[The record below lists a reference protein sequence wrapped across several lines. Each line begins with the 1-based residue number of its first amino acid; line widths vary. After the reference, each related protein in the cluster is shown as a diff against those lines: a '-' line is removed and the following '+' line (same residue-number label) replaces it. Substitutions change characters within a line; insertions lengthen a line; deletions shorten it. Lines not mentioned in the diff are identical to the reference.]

1 MVNESAGFLFNRL
14 STMVKSEILDSM
26 HAWISKLNHSACRLC
41 FLYIKLNRDKKM
53 ILHCAFLIFIPSQFL
68 HFLLFFILAMICQYL
83 YTALYS
89 RYLYTALY
97 SRYLYTHYNS
107 LYSHFYFLFHHV
119 FFFSCPLP
127 IHKKNH
133 G

>member
-1 MVNESAGFLFNRL
+1 MQLVFIMVNESAGFLFNRL
-14 STMVKSEILDSM
+14 LTMVKSEILDSM

-89 RYLYTALY
+89 RYLYT
-97 SRYLYTHYNS
+97 HYNS
-107 LYSHFYFLFHHV
+107 LYSPFYFLFQHCF

-127 IHKKNH
+127 IQEKNH